1 VLGADRHRVSARD
14 LVAPIDVYARPVDPS
29 DETGTLLLDAAPTLP
44 LFEERPSWRGRLH
57 TWAFYAAIPAG
68 AALIVMA
75 RGAAATASACIF
87 AAGLLAVFGTSAA
100 YHRLA
105 HSVRA
110 RTIMQRLD
118 HSMIYLLIA
127 ASYVPIC
134 IVGLPRAWGIPMLSI
149 VGALGLLGVVLKLVA
164 PRRGTWIGFAL
175 YPLMGWCALA
185 ATPALVSNLTAL
197 QLVLVVAGG
206 IAYTIGFPVLLTR
219 WPDPWPRTFGYHEVW
234 HVFTVVAAMLH
245 FGAVASLVA

>member
-1 VLGADRHRVSARD
+1 MAERYRSNTIEA
-14 LVAPIDVYARPVDPS
+14 YARPVDPRHDTS
-29 DETGTLLLDAAPTLP
+29 TLTIQPAPVPPIPSPFDQPML
-44 LFEERPSWRGRLH
+44 EVRPTWRGRLH

-68 AALIVMA
+68 IALVVSA
-75 RGAAATASACIF
+75 RGAAATASASIF

-105 HSVRA
+105 HTDRA
-110 RTIMQRLD
+110 RRIMQRLD

-134 IVGLPRAWGIPMLSI
+134 IVGLPRSWGIPMLAI
-149 VGALGLLGVVLKLVA
+149 VGTLGLLGVVLKLVA
-164 PRRGTWIGFAL
+164 PRRGAWIGFAL

-185 ATPALVSNLTAL
+185 IAPALVSHLTPL
-197 QLVLVVAGG
+197 QLTLVVAGG
-206 IAYTIGFPVLLTR
+206 VAYTVGFPVLFTH

-234 HVFTVVAAMLH
+234 HVFTVVAAALH
-245 FGAVASLVA
+245 FGAVTSLVV